1 MKKDELFLLGKIV
14 RTFGSKGEVIIQFDA
29 ELLTLIKKLESVFL
43 KLNENLVPF
52 FIEYTH
58 PRSRN
63 QVLVKFM
70 DDDNTDE
77 AFSFTGCEVYIPSG
91 LIPRQK
97 RTKLFSFEI
106 EGYRVIDVNHG
117 ETGIVSA
124 ILELPQQSLLSVDS
138 NGKEILLPIVEDFI
152 KEVDRRNRIIYTE
165 APEGLI
171 ELYLG

>member
-14 RTFGSKGEVIIQFDA
+14 RTFGSKGEVIIQVDA

-52 FIEYTH
+52 FIEHTH
-58 PRSRN
+58 PRSSN

-70 DDDNTDE
+70 DVDNTDE
-77 AFSFTGCEVYIPSG
+77 AFTFAGCNVYIPSG

-97 RTKLFSFEI
+97 RTKLFSSEI

-117 ETGIVSA
+117 ETGIVNA

-138 NGKEILLPIVEDFI
+138 NGKEILLPIVEDII

-171 ELYLG
+171 ELYLD